1 MNIFVFFCW
10 HCFFITYGETI
21 LGGAN
26 MWQTKKLSYPSLTFL
41 DSVIQDVA
49 DYGIGMQNL
58 PTVIKETDFAIL
70 VSVSVPGIEKE
81 ALDIQYE
88 EGYLTVGID
97 SVDVDKDSDSVTH
110 LSEFSLGKQ
119 KRTYYIPDVNV
130 DSMDASLKN
139 GVLTVTLAKLDSV
152 KPVSISIS
160 S

>member
-1 MNIFVFFCW
+1 
-10 HCFFITYGETI
+10 
-21 LGGAN
+21 

-58 PTVIKETDFAIL
+58 PTVIKETDSAIL

-97 SVDVDKDSDSVTH
+97 SVDLDKDSDSVTH

-130 DSMDASLKN
+130 DRMDASLKN

>member
-1 MNIFVFFCW
+1 
-10 HCFFITYGETI
+10 
-21 LGGAN
+21 

-58 PTVIKETDFAIL
+58 PTVIKENDSAIL

>member
-1 MNIFVFFCW
+1 
-10 HCFFITYGETI
+10 
-21 LGGAN
+21 

-58 PTVIKETDFAIL
+58 PTVIKETDAAIL

>member
-1 MNIFVFFCW
+1 
-10 HCFFITYGETI
+10 
-21 LGGAN
+21 

-58 PTVIKETDFAIL
+58 PTVIKETDSAIL

-81 ALDIQYE
+81 AVDIQYE

>member
-1 MNIFVFFCW
+1 
-10 HCFFITYGETI
+10 
-21 LGGAN
+21 

-58 PTVIKETDFAIL
+58 PTVIKETDSAIL

-81 ALDIQYE
+81 AVDIQYE

-97 SVDVDKDSDSVTH
+97 SVDLDKDSDSVTH

>member
-1 MNIFVFFCW
+1 
-10 HCFFITYGETI
+10 
-21 LGGAN
+21 

-58 PTVIKETDFAIL
+58 PTVIKETDSAIL

-88 EGYLTVGID
+88 EVYLTVDID

>member
-1 MNIFVFFCW
+1 
-10 HCFFITYGETI
+10 
-21 LGGAN
+21 

-58 PTVIKETDFAIL
+58 PTVIKETDSAIL

-97 SVDVDKDSDSVTH
+97 SVDVDKDSDSVTY

>member
-1 MNIFVFFCW
+1 
-10 HCFFITYGETI
+10 
-21 LGGAN
+21 

-58 PTVIKETDFAIL
+58 PTVIKETDSAIL

>member
-1 MNIFVFFCW
+1 
-10 HCFFITYGETI
+10 
-21 LGGAN
+21 

>member
-1 MNIFVFFCW
+1 M
-10 HCFFITYGETI
+10 
-21 LGGAN
+21 
-26 MWQTKKLSYPSLTFL
+26 
-41 DSVIQDVA
+41 IQDVA

-58 PTVIKETDFAIL
+58 PTVIKETDSAIL

-152 KPVSISIS
+152 KPVSISNLPVGFIKYLVFALSQLEGRMGLTIS
-160 S
+160 SITPSFKSS